1 MEDPILIVTRLAYR
15 VRDGHTQLDE
25 YLDEALSEYALAFYA
40 HLNGVREAACMMK
53 RSAWDP
59 TKYRSSGLASLTRN
73 LERAS
78 ERILDLDREFSR
90 FSQGSKTR
98 TPSDTDE

>member
-1 MEDPILIVTRLAYR
+1 MLIVTRLAYG
-15 VRDGHTQLDE
+15 VREGHVQLDE
-25 YLDEALSEYALAFYA
+25 YLDEALGEYALALYA

-53 RSAWDP
+53 RSAWNP
-59 TKYRSSGLASLTRN
+59 TEYRSSGLASLTRS

-90 FSQGSKTR
+90 YDASAVHQ
-98 TPSDTDE
+98 PQDI